1 MNFFEILAYSFAVIT
16 VIMTFLYQLAP
27 AFRKRLLISKMLS
40 SASFVLTGIFAAAVN
55 PGIYAYCMLAALLL
69 CFTGD
74 FFLDYK
80 PKTFF
85 VGVAFFSLG
94 HMTYISTF
102 LKVCTP
108 SLTPDIIHM
117 VILFFAVV
125 LMGIAH
131 IKMDKIRFEG
141 KHKIMYLYSLIL
153 IISFV
158 VAATRGI
165 NSAIGGNTAFGV
177 CLALGGGMF
186 MVSDAFLASQ
196 LYGVP
201 KIKRTDVGVAVT
213 YFPAQALFAL
223 SILFR

>member
-1 MNFFEILAYSFAVIT
+1 MNFFEILSYSFAVIT
-16 VIMTFLYQLAP
+16 IIMTFLYQLAP
-27 AFRKRLLISKMLS
+27 AFKNRLLISKMLS
-40 SASFVLTGIFAAAVN
+40 SASFVLTGIFAAAVQ
-55 PGIYAYCMLAALLL
+55 PGTYAYCMIAALFL
-69 CFTGD
+69 CFFGD

-85 VGVAFFSLG
+85 VGVAFFTLG
-94 HMTYISTF
+94 HVTYISTF

-108 SLTPDIIHM
+108 SLMPDIIHM

-141 KHKIMYLYSLIL
+141 KYKLMYLYSLIL

-158 VAATRGI
+158 AAATRGVKT
-165 NSAIGGNTAFGV
+165 AIDGNTVFGV
-177 CLALGGGMF
+177 FLALGGTLF

-196 LYGVP
+196 LFGKP
-201 KIKRTDVGVAVT
+201 KVKHPEIGVAVT

-223 SILFR
+223 SILFK